1 MCAFQWTSE
10 NYDIVTLL
18 CDQQVYT
25 LARNPLESSVSK
37 ESTGF
42 YCHLRHLPIPS
53 SPHLLSVSEPES
65 KDTEK
70 QKLVLRPKTS
80 FLVAISDL
88 LRGN

>member
-1 MCAFQWTSE
+1 MLFSGPQE
-10 NYDIVTLL
+10 NYDVVTLL
-18 CDQQVYT
+18 CDHQVST

-37 ESTGF
+37 ESIGF
-42 YCHLRHLPIPS
+42 YCVTRDISLIPS